1 MFKDVDKCLT
11 NMDKI
16 LAKFY
21 GDDEDLIN
29 SRKMQESKMRREIAQ
44 DVGTYLD
51 ECGLNAILNTKV
63 LKGLKNGIYS
73 VIVEGVERGE

>member
-21 GDDEDLIN
+21 GGDDDLIN
-29 SRKMQESKMRREIAQ
+29 SRKMQESNLRREIAQ
-44 DVGTYLD
+44 DVGTYID
-51 ECGLNAILNTKV
+51 ECGLNAILNSKV

-73 VIVEGVERGE
+73 VIVEGVEHGE

>member
-1 MFKDVDKCLT
+1 MGMFTEFDE
-11 NMDKI
+11 I

-21 GDDEDLIN
+21 GDADDFIN

-51 ECGLNAILNTKV
+51 ECGLNAILNSKV

-73 VIVEGVERGE
+73 VIVEGVEHGE